1 MGRALGPLLAVLGTR
16 GLLSSVPDGLPR
28 MEDIGVGTAVLIFAL
43 MASPLTGVFF
53 GLAPAGKCPFVD
65 LHSTPKEDGRS
76 LTGGRHRLRDLF
88 IMLEVS
94 AALVLLAG
102 AGVDAANHLAAD

>member
-1 MGRALGPLLAVLGTR
+1 V
-16 GLLSSVPDGLPR
+16 
-28 MEDIGVGTAVLIFAL
+28 
-43 MASPLTGVFF
+43 ASPVTGVFF
-53 GLAPAGKCPFVD
+53 GLAQRANVPFVD

>member
-53 GLAPAGKCPFVD
+53 GLAPACKCPFVD
-65 LHSTPKEDGRS
+65 LHSAPKEGGRS